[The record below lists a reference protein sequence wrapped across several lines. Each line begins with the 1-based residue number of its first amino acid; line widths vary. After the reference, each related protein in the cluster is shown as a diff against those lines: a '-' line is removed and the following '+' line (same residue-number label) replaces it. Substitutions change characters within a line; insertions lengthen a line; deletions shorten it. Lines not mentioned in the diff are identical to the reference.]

1 MPASMPATICAWRPS
16 HLSIS
21 HLSYVSPDIRL
32 TYIPLISST
41 AYDGASA
48 SGLGFLF
55 KSLISTPP
63 GRLGESVATV
73 MEA

>member
-1 MPASMPATICAWRPS
+1 MPASMPATICARRPS

-55 KSLISTPP
+55 KSLISTPQ
-63 GRLGESVATV
+63 GRLGESVATA